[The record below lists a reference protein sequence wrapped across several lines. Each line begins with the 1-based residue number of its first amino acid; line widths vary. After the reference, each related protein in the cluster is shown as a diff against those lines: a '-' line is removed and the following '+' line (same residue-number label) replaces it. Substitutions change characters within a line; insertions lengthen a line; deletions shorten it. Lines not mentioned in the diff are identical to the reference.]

1 MPAGSLPGL
10 LRAKPPHRAIRVMTP
25 ASTPRN
31 EAIVMTATS
40 RWATCDISWARTP
53 SSSSGSSLRS
63 RPVVAQTRAVF
74 SLRPVANAFGT
85 SLSAMATLGFGMSAR
100 AQIRSMVPCSSGAC
114 SGVTS
119 RAPMPYAAMRSLNQ
133 NCAMNRP
140 PVMIRMIGQEPRRT
154 AMSTPTKT
162 T

>member
-85 SLSAMATLGFGMSAR
+85 SLSAMATLGFGMSAS

-114 SGVTS
+114 SG
-119 RAPMPYAAMRSLNQ
+119 
-133 NCAMNRP
+133 
-140 PVMIRMIGQEPRRT
+140 
-154 AMSTPTKT
+154 
-162 T
+162 